1 MIADPMQ
8 CNSRNPH
15 YGKIVTQESNC
26 DLYKQLLPFRIRME
40 NVFVAY
46 SHDDVSLETFFKVL
60 FNDLPSSIST
70 RRRLNSNKNST
81 LLIFLNGHGGEN
93 FMKFQVMEFGMHNQ

>member
-1 MIADPMQ
+1 MERL
-8 CNSRNPH
+8 SRRNQTAIC
-15 YGKIVTQESNC
+15 IVKYYLVRLRT
-26 DLYKQLLPFRIRME
+26 E

-46 SHDDVSLETFFKVL
+46 SHDDVSLETFLRVL

-93 FMKFQVMEFGMHNQ
+93 FM